1 MTRRQTLFAG
11 LFLAVT
17 VEALWLVFSRV
28 ESFRNARRLKAALT
42 ALPQGTTTLEE
53 AVPFDWEAVYSFEPY
68 TSRTE
73 IARTIGFDSPEI
85 SETIGE
91 GATQLIFVEGD
102 RVVLCICAY
111 PENLGYDVDFTGCV
125 RYGEHTSF
133 TVRQGSVVRL
143 SPEPV

>member
-1 MTRRQTLFAG
+1 MTKRQTLFAG

-17 VEALWLVFSRV
+17 VAALWLVFSHV
-28 ESFRNARRLKAALT
+28 ESFRNARGLKAAIT
-42 ALPQGTTTLEE
+42 ALTRGTTTLEE

-68 TSRTE
+68 TSREE
-73 IARTIGFDSPEI
+73 IAWTMGFDSPEI

-91 GATQLIFVEGD
+91 GVTQLIFVEED

-125 RYGEHTSF
+125 RYGEHTPF

-143 SPEPV
+143 SLEPA

>member
-1 MTRRQTLFAG
+1 MTRRQTLSAG

-17 VEALWLVFSRV
+17 VAVLWLVFSRV
-28 ESFRNARRLKAALT
+28 ESFRNARRLKSALAAL
-42 ALPQGTTTLEE
+42 PEGITTLEE

-68 TSRTE
+68 TSRAE

-91 GATQLIFVEGD
+91 GITQLIFVEDD
-102 RVVLCICAY
+102 RVVLCICAC

-125 RYGEHTSF
+125 RYGEHTPF
-133 TVRQGSVVRL
+133 IVRQGSVVRL
-143 SPEPV
+143 SPEPA

>member
-1 MTRRQTLFAG
+1 MTKRQTLFAG

-17 VEALWLVFSRV
+17 VAALWLVFSHV

-42 ALPQGTTTLEE
+42 ALTRGTTTLEE

-68 TSRTE
+68 TSREE

-91 GATQLIFVEGD
+91 GVTQLIFVEED

-125 RYGEHTSF
+125 RYGEHTPF

-143 SPEPV
+143 SLEPA

>member
-1 MTRRQTLFAG
+1 MIKILFVCHGNICRSPMAEFVFRDMVQKQG
-11 LFLAVT
+11 LGDRFHVA
-17 VEALWLVFSRV
+17 S
-28 ESFRNARRLKAALT
+28 AA
-42 ALPQGTTTLEE
+42 
-53 AVPFDWEAVYSFEPY
+53 
-68 TSRTE
+68 TSREE

-91 GATQLIFVEGD
+91 GVTQLIFVEED

-125 RYGEHTSF
+125 RYGEHTPF

-143 SPEPV
+143 SLEPA

>member
-1 MTRRQTLFAG
+1 MTKKNMVSAV
-11 LFLAVT
+11 LFLALSLAGV
-17 VEALWLVFSRV
+17 WLAFSRV
-28 ESFRNARRLKAALT
+28 ESFRNARRLKASLT

-68 TSRTE
+68 TSREE

-85 SETIGE
+85 SETMGE
-91 GATQLIFVEGD
+91 GMTQLIFVED
-102 RVVLCICAY
+102 ERVVLCICAY

-125 RYGEHTSF
+125 RYGEHTPF

-143 SPEPV
+143 SLEPA

>member
-1 MTRRQTLFAG
+1 MTKRQTLFAG

-17 VEALWLVFSRV
+17 VAALWLVFSHV
-28 ESFRNARRLKAALT
+28 ESFRNARRLKNAITALT
-42 ALPQGTTTLEE
+42 QGTTTLEE

-68 TSRTE
+68 TSREE
-73 IARTIGFDSPEI
+73 IARTMGFDSPEI

-91 GATQLIFVEGD
+91 GVTQLIFVEED

-125 RYGEHTSF
+125 RYGEHTRF
-133 TVRQGSVVRL
+133 AVRQGDVVRL
-143 SPEPV
+143 APEPA